1 LGCGAGVGRN
11 QLEVAESVLFVGP
24 SGLHGRGV
32 FAGRD
37 FGEGEVLEACP
48 VLVLAPE
55 DLSGLGGTSLSGHLF
70 DWEDGGALALGHTSL
85 LNHSFEPN
93 ASYEMDYER
102 MRITVHALR
111 PIASGEEITINYGG
125 APDARGELWFEAG

>member
-1 LGCGAGVGRN
+1 MI
-11 QLEVAESVLFVGP
+11 QAELLVGP

-37 FGEGEVLEACP
+37 FLEGDVLEDCP
-48 VLVLAPE
+48 VLVLAPG
-55 DLSGLGGTSLSGHLF
+55 DLSELGQTTLSGHLF

-93 ASYEMDYER
+93 AAYEMDYER

-125 APDARGELWFEAG
+125 APDSRGDLWFETRGAT